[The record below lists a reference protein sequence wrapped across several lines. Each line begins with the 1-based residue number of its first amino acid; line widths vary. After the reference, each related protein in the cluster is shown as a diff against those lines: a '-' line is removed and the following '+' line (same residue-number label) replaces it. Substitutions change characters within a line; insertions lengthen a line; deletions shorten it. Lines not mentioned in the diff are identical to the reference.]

1 MVDYNKIAGQKALK
15 VTGGKLQSEITNKAM
30 EQVLGKTVV
39 KGFSYASLFIS
50 FVDSY
55 SKEVAA
61 KCLENVRRNLEVC
74 PHIGQLAGYIDAVT
88 MADNTTATVWL
99 APDCY
104 WYFHPQVNYRV
115 RHARQIFRSAP
126 SGSSCSYYTEW
137 PGKKSKWILQDC
149 LACVEAHAAGP

>member
-1 MVDYNKIAGQKALK
+1 MVDYNKIARQKALK
-15 VTGGKLQSEITNKAM
+15 VTGGKLQSEITNIAM
-30 EQVLGKTVV
+30 QQVLGKALA
-39 KGFSYASLFIS
+39 KGISYASVFIS
-50 FVDSY
+50 FVDEY

-61 KCLENVRRNLEVC
+61 KNLENVRRNLEVC
-74 PHIGQLAGYIDAVT
+74 PHIGQLAGYIPAEI
-88 MADNTTATVWL
+88 MANETTATVWL

-126 SGSSCSYYTEW
+126 PGRSYSFYTEW
-137 PGKKSKWILQDC
+137 PGTKSKWILQDC